1 MTLNTLNH
9 ETPLS
14 RETLL
19 ARETLL
25 SHAEAAIRLIPPAW
39 PLAAT
44 VAVNPFLGQTGDDLA
59 TVGARLGRIAGVK
72 TTMPRNWYRE
82 RIATGAISDADL
94 EAALA
99 ASPHFVK
106 PADLA
111 ALKAKIATEAPAPSA
126 LPSIADLAAEI
137 SGLDWPALIA
147 DRIGFWAAGYFDEG
161 QALWAAPRGKRPFTA
176 WRAFATQDLTPE
188 LHGLTGFAARAQD
201 WPDDPLAVIAE
212 AQSALDLPA
221 EALTSYFH
229 QMLHGLLGWSQTARY
244 RLWQAE
250 LAGETDAATLDMLAI
265 RLAFEITLFAQ
276 YEGPIRALW
285 TPIIAEHAKPV
296 AASESL
302 IIDAILQEAAER
314 AGQRNLAHILAAP
327 APATAETRPAV
338 QAAFCI
344 DVRSEVFRRALEE
357 ADPTIRTKGFAG
369 FFGVFAQHRRFGSDV
384 GEKRLPVLLNP
395 TVFTCTLQAD
405 SDTERKA
412 RYAARARRA
421 WGRFKRAAVSSFAF
435 VEATGP
441 VYLGKLL
448 KDGLGL
454 TKTPVPNDPPPRFG
468 AGLDAETKVKSAEM
482 VLRAMALTENF
493 GRIVLLAGHGA
504 NVVNNPYASALHCG
518 ACGGFSGEVNARLLA
533 HLLNDA
539 EARQGLKARGIE
551 VPEDTLFLGALH
563 DTTTDAVTLYDTDT
577 PSPAHAAE
585 IATLKASLARAAIIA
600 RAERAPKLPGARS
613 DADIIARARNWAEL
627 RPEWGL
633 AGCQAF
639 LAAPRNRTAGKA
651 LEGRAFL
658 HDYDWQADAKN
669 GYPVLELI
677 LTAPVVVASWISL
690 QYYGSTVAPEVY
702 GGGNKLLHNVVGGI
716 GVLEGNGGPM
726 RTGLPRQSVHD
737 GESFRHEPLRLT
749 VGVEAPVEAITAILA
764 KHEGVRAL
772 FDQRWLHLIA
782 LGSDGQFDR
791 RYIGNLAWEA
801 EGPGA
806 AKGTAKLA
814 A

>member
-1 MTLNTLNH
+1 MTQNAL
-9 ETPLS
+9 PS
-14 RETLL
+14 ETLL
-19 ARETLL
+19 A
-25 SHAEAAIRLIPPAW
+25 HAEAAIRLIPPAW

-59 TVGARLGRIAGVK
+59 TVGARLARIAGAK
-72 TTMPRNWYRE
+72 ATMPRGWYRE
-82 RIATGAISDADL
+82 RIASGAITDADL

-99 ASPHFVK
+99 ASTHFVK

-111 ALKAKIATEAPAPSA
+111 ALKAKIVTEAPAPTA
-126 LPSIADLAAEI
+126 LPTIADLAAEV

-147 DRIGFWAAGYFDEG
+147 DRIGLWAAGYFDEG
-161 QALWAAPRGKRPFTA
+161 QALWAAPKGRRPFTA

-201 WPDDPLAVIAE
+201 WPDDPVAVIAE
-212 AQSALDLPA
+212 AQSLLNLPA

-229 QMLHGLLGWSQTARY
+229 QTLHGLLGWSQTARY

-250 LAGETDAATLDMLAI
+250 LAGETDPATLDMLAI
-265 RLAFEITLFAQ
+265 RLAFEIALFAQ
-276 YEGPIRALW
+276 YEGQISALW
-285 TPIIAEHAKPV
+285 APAVLQHAKPV

-314 AGQRNLAHILAAP
+314 AGQRKLAATLAAP
-327 APATAETRPAV
+327 APAAKDARPAV

-357 ADPTIRTKGFAG
+357 ANPAIQTMGFAG
-369 FFGVFAQHRRFGSDV
+369 FFGVFAQHKRFGSDV
-384 GEKRLPVLLNP
+384 AEKRLPVLLNP
-395 TVFTCTLQAD
+395 SVFTCTIEAN
-405 SDTERKA
+405 SDNERKS

-441 VYLGKLL
+441 VYLGKLM
-448 KDGLGL
+448 KDGLGF
-454 TKTPVPNDPPPRFG
+454 TKTPVPNDPPPRF
-468 AGLDAETKVKSAEM
+468 ATGLDAETKAKSAEM
-482 VLRAMALTENF
+482 VLRAMSLTENF
-493 GRIVLLAGHGA
+493 ARVVLLAGHGA
-504 NVVNNPYASALHCG
+504 NVVNNPHASALHCG
-518 ACGGFSGEVNARLLA
+518 ACGGFSGEVNARLLSL
-533 HLLNDA
+533 LLNDP
-539 EARQGLKARGIE
+539 EARQGLAAKGIE
-551 VPEDTLFLGALH
+551 IPADTLFVGALH

-577 PSPAHAAE
+577 PSPAHTAE
-585 IATLKASLARAAIIA
+585 ISALKASLARAAVIA
-600 RAERAPKLPGARS
+600 RAERATKLPGAKS
-613 DADIIARARNWAEL
+613 DSDVIARARNWAEL

-690 QYYGSTVAPEVY
+690 QYYGSTVAPEIY

-726 RTGLPRQSVHD
+726 RTGLPWQSVHD
-737 GESFRHEPLRLT
+737 GEAFRHEPLRLT

-772 FDQRWLHLIA
+772 FDQRWLHLFAI
-782 LGSDGQFDR
+782 GSKGKLSQ
-791 RYIGNLAWEA
+791 RYIGNLGWEA
-801 EGPGA
+801 EGPGKA
-806 AKGTAKLA
+806 DGATRLA